1 MSTSFPLLEFAD
13 NAIVW
18 AILILAL
25 CCFVLEFRLLLDL
38 RSRRWHQQL
47 GMWLSVL
54 PVLLGALPLLGLL
67 GTIAGLLTTFRSM
80 AQSGSLDQQSLL
92 GSGIADALITTQLGL
107 LMAIPGLLLLAV
119 LRRCHRAWSDA

>member
-1 MSTSFPLLEFAD
+1 MSARFPLLEFAD

-18 AILILAL
+18 AILVLAL
-25 CCFVLEFRLLLDL
+25 CCFVLEFRLLLEL

-119 LRRCHRAWSDA
+119 LRRCHRAWSET